1 MRKDSPFGELP
12 VPPPSERTMLVPVPD
27 FNSAGAAFRPFRFT
41 KLEKVSRAQALLIDR
56 LDWLMPGVDA
66 NGRVGEALLTRLK
79 ELFEGEVR
87 LQVDSLHV
95 VRPRELRRYISDP
108 TVLAALVPAP
118 NKPRGFLEMEL
129 SLAHAAI
136 DQLLGGAGESVALR
150 PLTEIEEG
158 VITFLV
164 IEALKSLAP
173 EITPGLPRIRLDAM
187 ARHVEEVVSALAEEA
202 HVAVVQLKAVIG
214 DTSGFV
220 RLFIP
225 ESVLSMTNP
234 QVGSPA
240 KRARTASYA
249 QRYLKRLAGVKTWLR
264 AEIGRAQVTTGDL
277 AGLDQGD
284 VVLVD
289 ELTCRA
295 HAGEPGTARLRVG
308 MGRVG
313 HLDADLSLEDGRF
326 QAKVTGISYG
336 QETLESRGPSEGDE
350 EAAEALLEGDDHGD
364 DEHTDPVRRTRGM
377 DLSESNEGAEL
388 LNDIPLQISVELSR
402 MPVTAEQVVSLRV
415 GQILD
420 LGRVPGEPV
429 DLSVN
434 GKVVARGELVEVE
447 GHMGVRIL
455 SLAG

>member
-1 MRKDSPFGELP
+1 
-12 VPPPSERTMLVPVPD
+12 MLVRVPD
-27 FNSAGAAFRPFRFT
+27 FNNGGAAFRPFRFT

-79 ELFEGEVR
+79 ELFEGDVR
-87 LQVDSLHV
+87 LQVDSLQV

-240 KRARTASYA
+240 RRARTASYA

-277 AGLDQGD
+277 TGLDQGD

-313 HLDADLSLEDGRF
+313 HLDAEVSLADGRF

-350 EAAEALLEGDDHGD
+350 EAAEALLEGDDRGD

>member
-1 MRKDSPFGELP
+1 MRKDPFGELP
-12 VPPPSERTMLVPVPD
+12 RPPPSERTMLVAAPE
-27 FNSAGAAFRPFRFT
+27 FNDTGAAFRPFKFSR
-41 KLEKVSRAQALLIDR
+41 LEKVSRAQMRLIDR
-56 LDWLMPGVDA
+56 LDWLMPGVEA
-66 NGRVGEALLTRLK
+66 SGQVGQALLARLK
-79 ELFEGEVR
+79 ELFEGEVK
-87 LQVDSLHV
+87 LQVDYLHV
-95 VRPRELRRYISDP
+95 VRPKELRRYLSDP
-108 TVLAALVPAP
+108 TVLAALVPAAH
-118 NKPRGFLEMEL
+118 KPRGFLELEPA
-129 SLAHAAI
+129 LAHAAI
-136 DQLLGGAGESVALR
+136 DQLLGGAGESVAIR

-158 VITFLV
+158 VISFMV
-164 IEALKSLAP
+164 IETLKSLAP
-173 EITPGLPRIRLDAM
+173 EITPGLPRIRLDGM
-187 ARHVEEVVSALAEEA
+187 ARSVEDVFSALAEEP
-202 HVAVVQLKAVIG
+202 HVAVVQLKAALG
-214 DTSGFV
+214 ETSGYL

-225 ESVLSMTNP
+225 ESVLAMTNP
-234 QVGSPA
+234 PVGAPA
-240 KRARTASYA
+240 RRARTASYA
-249 QRYLKRLAGVKTWLR
+249 QRHLKRLAGVKTWLR
-264 AEIGRAQVTTGDL
+264 AEIGRAQVAAADL

-289 ELTCRA
+289 ELSCRA
-295 HAGEPGTARLRVG
+295 HAGEAGTARLKVG

-313 HLDADLSLEDGRF
+313 YLDAEVALEDGHF

-336 QETLESRGPSEGDE
+336 QETLESRGPSERDE
-350 EAAEALLEGDDHGD
+350 EAAESLLEGEAGD
-364 DEHTDPVRRTRGM
+364 PEHTDPFRRVGGM
-377 DLSESNEGAEL
+377 DVSETNEGAEL